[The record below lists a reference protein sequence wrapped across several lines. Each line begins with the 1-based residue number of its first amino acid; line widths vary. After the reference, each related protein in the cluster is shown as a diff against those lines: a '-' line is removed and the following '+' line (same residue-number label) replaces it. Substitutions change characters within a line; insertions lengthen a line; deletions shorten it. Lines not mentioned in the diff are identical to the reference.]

1 LKSVIKTMLAVI
13 GGFVV
18 AIIAIT
24 IIVALVSS
32 DSKFDF
38 NDKVAVI
45 EIKGVI
51 LDPAE
56 VNDAL
61 REYARRD
68 DVKAIV
74 LRIDSPG
81 GAVGPS
87 QEIYREV
94 MRIRR
99 TKKVVASMGS
109 VAASGGYYIAAAADK
124 IYANPGTITGSIGV
138 IIEFMNTQ
146 ELFKKIGVK
155 GTVIKSGKFKDTG
168 SPLREMTEADRKLL
182 ADVINDIHS
191 QFVEAVA
198 QGRDMKYE
206 DVAVIADGRI
216 FSGAQAMRLG
226 LVDQLGSLD
235 DAILE
240 VARLAGIQGKH
251 SVIYPEKK
259 HGLLKELLT
268 GEASSYLQNMVSGTR
283 IMYVSEL
290 LR

>member
-1 LKSVIKTMLAVI
+1 VKSVLKTMLALI

-18 AIIAIT
+18 VIIAIV
-24 IIVALVSS
+24 IIVALVSR

-38 NDKVAVI
+38 SDKVAVI

-51 LDPAE
+51 LDPTE

-61 REYARRD
+61 REYAKRD

-94 MRIRR
+94 MRIRS

-124 IYANPGTITGSIGV
+124 IFANPGTITGSIGV
-138 IIEFMNTQ
+138 IIEFMNTE

-155 GTVIKSGKFKDTG
+155 GTTIKSGRFKDTG
-168 SPLREMTEADRKLL
+168 SPLREMTEADKKLL
-182 ADVINDIHS
+182 GDVVGDIHS
-191 QFVEAVA
+191 QFVTAVA
-198 QGRDMKYE
+198 QGRNMKYE
-206 DVAVIADGRI
+206 EVAVIADGRI
-216 FSGAQAMRLG
+216 FSGAQAMKLG

-235 DAILE
+235 DAIAE
-240 VARLAGIQGKH
+240 VARLAGIEEKH
-251 SVIYPEKK
+251 SVIYPVKK

-268 GEASSYLQNMVSGTR
+268 GEAGSYFQNMVSGTR
-283 IMYVSEL
+283 IMYMTDF
-290 LR
+290 

>member
-1 LKSVIKTMLAVI
+1 MKSVLKTMLALI

-18 AIIAIT
+18 VIIAIV
-24 IIVALVSS
+24 IIVALVSR

-38 NDKVAVI
+38 SDKVAVI

-51 LDPAE
+51 LDPTE

-61 REYARRD
+61 REYAKRD

-94 MRIRR
+94 MRIRS

-124 IYANPGTITGSIGV
+124 IFANPGTITGSIGV
-138 IIEFMNTQ
+138 IIEFMNTE

-155 GTVIKSGKFKDTG
+155 GTTIKSGRFKDTG
-168 SPLREMTEADRKLL
+168 SPLREMTEADKKLL
-182 ADVINDIHS
+182 GDVVGDIHS
-191 QFVEAVA
+191 QFVTAVA
-198 QGRDMKYE
+198 QGRNMKYE
-206 DVAVIADGRI
+206 EVAVIADGRI
-216 FSGAQAMRLG
+216 FSGAQAMKLG

-235 DAILE
+235 DAIAE
-240 VARLAGIQGKH
+240 VARLAGIEEKH
-251 SVIYPEKK
+251 SVIYPVKK

-268 GEASSYLQNMVSGTR
+268 GEAGSYFQNMVSGTR
-283 IMYVSEL
+283 IMYMTDF
-290 LR
+290 